1 MKIVQRLRS
10 LERRDHKHYIP
21 DVAKDAIDAI
31 EETRDALSELKSAVS
46 DCLVENPERFPGPI
60 VSVDV
65 RRKDLINLR
74 DQHKR
79 AQEVLRKWFPE
90 Q

>member
-1 MKIVQRLRS
+1 MPTEAEKELR
-10 LERRDHKHYIP
+10 E
-21 DVAKDAIDAI
+21 
-31 EETRDALSELKSAVS
+31 ALAELKSAVS
-46 DCLVENPERFPGPI
+46 DCLVENPEQYRGPI

-65 RRKDLINLR
+65 RKKDLIHLR

-90 Q
+90 ET